1 MNNISVRKMRIY
13 LAAVEE
19 GSFTRASIRE
29 GISQPAAS
37 IIINEIEETIGCALF
52 ERRGTVRKAEV
63 TETGQLVAE
72 TFSRIITGYDSE
84 LGAIAELSSGRRTA
98 SRILFQRSFAEA
110 LSGSWML
117 GLGNLLNSSRLSYE
131 TCERST
137 VIDSIRSREAVVGVI
152 DGSIED
158 ERSDHVQVGSYAMVL
173 AVPEP
178 NETAAED
185 RLESWESIPS
195 DCLLLEDLNPRMA
208 RQVKRHLGKERDAV
222 GHMTGVTG
230 AVTTARIMS
239 ETRRPALV
247 PDVLVPVIRRHTG
260 CRLVHLPSPGL
271 QASIDVVTPWGQ
283 LSRRGLMAAT
293 QEDCFERGVL
303 GT

>member
-1 MNNISVRKMRIY
+1 MRIY

-117 GLGNLLNSSRLSYE
+117 GLGNLLNTSRLSYE

-158 ERSDHVQVGSYAMVL
+158 ERSDHVQV
-173 AVPEP
+173 
-178 NETAAED
+178 
-185 RLESWESIPS
+185 
-195 DCLLLEDLNPRMA
+195 
-208 RQVKRHLGKERDAV
+208 
-222 GHMTGVTG
+222 
-230 AVTTARIMS
+230 
-239 ETRRPALV
+239 
-247 PDVLVPVIRRHTG
+247 
-260 CRLVHLPSPGL
+260 
-271 QASIDVVTPWGQ
+271 
-283 LSRRGLMAAT
+283 
-293 QEDCFERGVL
+293 
-303 GT
+303 

>member
-1 MNNISVRKMRIY
+1 MRIY

-29 GISQPAAS
+29 SISQPAAS

-84 LGAIAELSSGRRTA
+84 LGGIAEMSSGRRA
-98 SRILFQRSFAEA
+98 STRILFQRSFAEA

-117 GLGNLLNSSRLSYE
+117 GLGNLLKPASLSYE
-131 TCERST
+131 ICERSA
-137 VIDSIRSREAVVGVI
+137 VIDAVRSRDAVVGLI
-152 DGSIED
+152 DGSVDD
-158 ERSDHVQVGSYAMVL
+158 ERSDHVQVGTYAMVL
-173 AVPEP
+173 AVPEADDT
-178 NETAAED
+178 EAEERVD
-185 RLESWESIPS
+185 SWESVPS

-208 RQVKRHLGKERDAV
+208 RQVKRYLGKERD
-222 GHMTGVTG
+222 GLGDMTGVTG
-230 AVTTARIMS
+230 AVTTARIMN
-239 ETRRPALV
+239 ETKRPALV

-260 CRLVHLPSPGL
+260 CRMVHLPHPGL

-283 LSRRGLMAAT
+283 LSRRGLIAAT
-293 QEDCFERGVL
+293 QQDCFDQEAMSA
-303 GT
+303 